1 MGINEMRKRVREQL
15 KEEPGIMSFAYPYV
29 GLWQGIDEE
38 VIKEA
43 WKSSPTPKGALY
55 LHIPFCRSRCGY
67 CNYATNFVGG
77 LNAEEKHE
85 IFKPYVD
92 AVEKEIAL
100 LKPVVKTE
108 FDSVYI
114 GGGTPTILCEKGLER
129 IVRLATTSWPISP
142 TAEVSIEVYPQK
154 RMLRNKLALLKKL
167 GVNRLSVGVQD
178 FDDAVI
184 AFTGRKYTGQDAY
197 EIVQEAKSLFDTVNI
212 DLICGL
218 PKQNIT
224 LWRKTLKTAL
234 SLAPQQITVQP
245 FADRHP
251 DIRFNHPKYLHLK
264 PSKHQK
270 REMYDLACQ
279 MLKERGYRQT
289 SRHQFVLS
297 EENRYEQEITESAP
311 RLGIGAHSISFVPSG
326 LTYKNITS
334 LDEYKRQIAD
344 GKLPVESGYVLNDD
358 DKMRSYLFYALS
370 ADCGQLSLNEKLF
383 AQKFNTKI
391 QDAFPNEAKALE
403 QEGLIEVRPDRINLT
418 PTGIYFTSLIQRIFY
433 NPELMKRKEEI
444 YSK

>member
-1 MGINEMRKRVREQL
+1 MGINEIRKHIREQL

-29 GLWQGIDEE
+29 GLWHGIDEE

-43 WKSSPTPKGALY
+43 WASSPVQKGALY

-67 CNYATNFVGG
+67 CNYATNFVGS
-77 LNAEEKHE
+77 LNDKEKHE

-92 AVEKEIAL
+92 AVEKEITL

-108 FDSVYI
+108 FDSIYI

-129 IVRLATTSWPISP
+129 IVRLTTTSWSMSP
-142 TAEVSIEVYPQK
+142 TAEVSIEVYPQR

-167 GVNRLSVGVQD
+167 DINRLSIGVQD

-184 AFTGRKYTGQDAY
+184 AITRRKYTGQEAC
-197 EIVQEAKSLFDTVNI
+197 EIVQEAKSLFNTVNI

-218 PKQNIT
+218 PKQAIGT
-224 LWRKTLKTAL
+224 WKKTLETAL
-234 SLAPQQITVQP
+234 SLEPQQITVQP

-251 DIRFNHPKYLHLK
+251 EIRFNHPKYQHSKPNRHLK
-264 PSKHQK
+264 RQ
-270 REMYDLACQ
+270 MYDLACR
-279 MLKERGYRQT
+279 MLKEKGYRQN

-297 EENRYEQEITESAP
+297 GENRYEQEITESVP
-311 RLGIGAHSISFVPSG
+311 RLGIGAHSISFVAPG

-334 LDEYKRQIAD
+334 LDGYKRQIAD
-344 GKLPVESGYVLNDD
+344 GKLPVESGCVLGDD

-370 ADCGQLSLNEKLF
+370 ADCGQLSLNEKTF
-383 AQKFNTKI
+383 AQRFNTKI
-391 QDAFPNEAKALE
+391 QDAFPNEVKALE
-403 QEGLIEVRPDRINLT
+403 QERLIDVHPDRIDLT
-418 PTGIYFTSLIQRIFY
+418 QEGIYFTSLIQRIFY
-433 NPELMKRKEEI
+433 NPEFMKRKEEV
-444 YSK
+444 YAK